1 MSGSRSR
8 APPSGA
14 LQPLTIEELAAL
26 QEDWNSDS
34 DASTVLLE
42 ELSPRSPEWPP
53 PVPERPPALSATMDP
68 LFCYAECP
76 RCIGAKGLH
85 CIR

>member
-1 MSGSRSR
+1 MEPGELVISAIESMSGSRYR

-34 DASTVLLE
+34 DASTVLLA
-42 ELSPRSPEWPP
+42 ELCPRSPEWLL
-53 PVPERPPALSATMDP
+53 PVP
-68 LFCYAECP
+68 
-76 RCIGAKGLH
+76 
-85 CIR
+85 